1 MGLDMFLSAK
11 KYTSK
16 YTDEKLNKKIW
27 KMFPEVEQDD
37 ISSATIGLS
46 VGYWRK
52 ANAIHK
58 WFVDNVQD
66 GRDECQT
73 TYVSKENLEK
83 LKEICEKVLEFKN
96 GKTKKQKIK
105 TGHANGKDTFEEID
119 VLADTKEIEE
129 LLPTTSGFF
138 FGATNYD
145 EYYFN
150 DLELTIEIIDK
161 CLKLSENWDFEYH
174 SSW

>member
-1 MGLDMFLSAK
+1 M
-11 KYTSK
+11 
-16 YTDEKLNKKIW
+16 
-27 KMFPEVEQDD
+27 
-37 ISSATIGLS
+37 
-46 VGYWRK
+46 
-52 ANAIHK
+52 
-58 WFVDNVQD
+58 
-66 GRDECQT
+66 
-73 TYVSKENLEK
+73 
-83 LKEICEKVLEFKN
+83 EFKN

-105 TGHANGKDTFEEID
+105 TGYADGKETFEEID